1 MNAGFRPVAKLNES
15 TLHIAFRDPAMK
27 VTSVPVKVIVD
38 LDEFESPAGV
48 EILGFEDQIGA
59 SAADGL
65 SALVRGT
72 NVRFSYD
79 PEVDA
84 AAIGVD
90 IGTGSRT
97 LRSVPKQAQAGLDA
111 SRRLLTIDVPGF

>member
-1 MNAGFRPVAKLNES
+1 MNTGFRPIAKLSES

-27 VTSVPVKVIVD
+27 ATSVTVKVVVD

-48 EILGFEDQIGA
+48 EILAFEDQLGEN
-59 SAADGL
+59 AADGL
-65 SALVRGT
+65 SALVVGT

-90 IGTGSRT
+90 IGTGTRT

-111 SRRLLTIDVPGF
+111 SRRLLTIDIPGF